1 MCRPWQGESDDD
13 DDDDSAE
20 ETALEV
26 YDTVLDKVDSPVQ
39 EYQMLRG
46 TLLSKFLSSLSFD
59 ITFVYNTQQIPGWD
73 WGRHLALKNIAV
85 IISKGLHYFSITM
98 LLAGTIPPGRFEEAE
113 EIIATKTRSR
123 TCVLVV
129 F

>member
-1 MCRPWQGESDDD
+1 MCRPWQDESDDD

-59 ITFVYNTQQIPGWD
+59 ITFVYNTQ
-73 WGRHLALKNIAV
+73 L
-85 IISKGLHYFSITM
+85 
-98 LLAGTIPPGRFEEAE
+98 RFPVG
-113 EIIATKTRSR
+113 IGDGIWLWKI
-123 TCVLVV
+123 LQL
-129 F
+129 